1 MFRKTILT
9 FATASVITAAAM
21 GATASTASAGVKF
34 YFGHG
39 GYGHGWGGYGHY
51 VEPYRGRAH
60 VDWCLN
66 RYRSYNP
73 STDTFRGYDGY
84 DHRCISPY
92 S

>member
-1 MFRKTILT
+1 MFRKSMLTI
-9 FATASVITAAAM
+9 ATASVIAAAAM
-21 GATASTASAGVKF
+21 GAATSTASAGVKV
-34 YFGHG
+34 YLNG
-39 GYGHGWGGYGHY
+39 GYGHGWSGYGGHY
-51 VEPYRGRAH
+51 VEPYQGGSH

-84 DHRCISPY
+84 DHSCISPY

>member
-1 MFRKTILT
+1 MFRKTMLT
-9 FATASVITAAAM
+9 IATASVITAAAM
-21 GATASTASAGVKF
+21 GATASSASAGVKF
-34 YFGHG
+34 YFNG
-39 GYGHGWGGYGHY
+39 GYGHGWGGYNHY
-51 VEPYRGRAH
+51 VEPYHGGGH
-60 VDWCLN
+60 VNWCLN